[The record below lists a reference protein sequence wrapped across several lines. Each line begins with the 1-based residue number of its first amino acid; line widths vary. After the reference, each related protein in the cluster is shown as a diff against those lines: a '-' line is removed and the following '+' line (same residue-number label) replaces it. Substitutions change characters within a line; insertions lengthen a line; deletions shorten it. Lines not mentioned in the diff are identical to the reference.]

1 MGHKRKDTISLTSSI
16 LPWYG
21 PGIKWEMPFFTY
33 VEMSY
38 IVEKTGVEEVK
49 NNP

>member
-21 PGIKWEMPFFTY
+21 PFSTY
-33 VEMSY
+33 VGMSY